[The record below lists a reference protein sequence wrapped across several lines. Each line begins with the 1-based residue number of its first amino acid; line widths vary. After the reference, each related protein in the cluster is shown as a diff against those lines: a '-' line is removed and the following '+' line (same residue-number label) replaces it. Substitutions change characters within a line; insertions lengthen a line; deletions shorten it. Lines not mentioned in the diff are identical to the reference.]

1 MDIRNLSENI
11 IIKDLIIKI
20 HDIQSKKEVSL
31 DSKYISDLVLDYMDF
46 TKVIGYFSF
55 IDLYQIEKILNIK
68 NETRCIIFYTDPF
81 GNYVKREFSVTKI
94 VKSRAGTSDG
104 YTFYIQDVISY
115 ELSRIFK
122 SKNYSNI
129 KLSNVFNEYLK
140 KYIKPILKIDYSF
153 QETISTSDIN
163 IPGNISFFEFLINQ
177 LKKEGFIYYNTRNSF
192 TIKNVKQLLLNNLPL
207 NPDQYEETTEH
218 RYYQYRIYEYYTN
231 PKPKDLE
238 SVSSQ
243 SVFFDKTSKT
253 LKVNTDH
260 NIDTL
265 VNKGIQNSQGSRYIG
280 RNLSTPEEN
289 IANNLLDYVS
299 NNSIDI
305 YIPFNLQ
312 RTDLFRLFNVKIN
325 GVPGYDESSRVGNS
339 KLSGLYVCLGFKDK
353 LFGGLKGISQVK
365 LGRFNNPDYK

>member
-1 MDIRNLSENI
+1 MDIRNLNENI

-20 HDIQSKKEVSL
+20 IDIQSKKEVSI

-55 IDLYQIEKILNIK
+55 IDLFQIEKMLNTK

-94 VKSRAGTSDG
+94 VKSRSGTSDG

-140 KYIKPILKIDYSF
+140 KYIKPVLKIDYNF
-153 QETISTSDIN
+153 QETVSTSDIN
-163 IPGNISFFEFLINQ
+163 IPGNISFFDFLINQ

-192 TIKNVKQLLLNNLPL
+192 TIKNVKQLLLNELPL
-207 NPDQYEETTEH
+207 NQDQYEETTEN
-218 RYYQYRIYEYYTN
+218 RYYQYKIYEYYTN

-238 SVSSQ
+238 SVNSQ
-243 SVFFDKTSKT
+243 SVFFDKSTKT

-260 NIDTL
+260 NIDAL
-265 VNKGIQNSQGSRYIG
+265 IEKGIQNSQGSRYIG
-280 RNLSTPEEN
+280 RLNSTPEEN

-305 YIPFNLQ
+305 YIPFNLK

-325 GVPGYDESSRVGNS
+325 GVPGYDESSRIGNS

>member
-1 MDIRNLSENI
+1 M
-11 IIKDLIIKI
+11 
-20 HDIQSKKEVSL
+20 
-31 DSKYISDLVLDYMDF
+31 
-46 TKVIGYFSF
+46 
-55 IDLYQIEKILNIK
+55 
-68 NETRCIIFYTDPF
+68 
-81 GNYVKREFSVTKI
+81 
-94 VKSRAGTSDG
+94 
-104 YTFYIQDVISY
+104 
-115 ELSRIFK
+115 
-122 SKNYSNI
+122 
-129 KLSNVFNEYLK
+129 
-140 KYIKPILKIDYSF
+140 
-153 QETISTSDIN
+153 
-163 IPGNISFFEFLINQ
+163 
-177 LKKEGFIYYNTRNSF
+177 
-192 TIKNVKQLLLNNLPL
+192 PL
-207 NPDQYEETTEH
+207 NQDQYEETTEN
-218 RYYQYRIYEYYTN
+218 RYYQYKIYEYYTN

>member
-1 MDIRNLSENI
+1 MDIRNLNENI
-11 IIKDLIIKI
+11 IVKDLIIKI
-20 HDIQSKKEVSL
+20 FDIQTKNQVSL

-46 TKVIGYFSF
+46 TKVTGYFSF
-55 IDLYQIEKILNIK
+55 IDLFQIEKMLNTS
-68 NETRCIIFYTDPF
+68 NETRCIIFYIDPF
-81 GNYVKREFSVTKI
+81 GNYVKREFSVIKI
-94 VKSRAGTSDG
+94 KKSRSGTSDG
-104 YTFYIQDVISY
+104 YTFYIQDIISY

-140 KYIKPILKIDYSF
+140 KYIKPILKVDYNF
-153 QETISTSDIN
+153 QETTSTSDIN

-207 NPDQYEETTEH
+207 NPDQYEETTEN
-218 RYYQYRIYEYYTN
+218 RYYQYKIYEYYTN

-312 RTDLFRLFNVKIN
+312 RTDLIRLFNVKIN